1 MAGSATTPTDL
12 SARKAYLRP
21 VTVAVTFTFLGEML
35 ILYVWGMN
43 LFSDGVFWR
52 KAVWTSVCGVAMGA
66 VIGAL
71 VNLIVTERLDGPPAA
86 VTAGFIYFG
95 VLAGCVA
102 LCFEIDLATGGAF
115 GAHDAPLLFVFGGL
129 IPAFFSAFVYAW
141 LLYARPGRSLL
152 DRIGY

>member
-1 MAGSATTPTDL
+1 MSGLTTTLTDV

-35 ILYVWGMN
+35 IFYIWGMN
-43 LFSDGVFWR
+43 LFSGGALWR

-66 VIGAL
+66 VIGAF
-71 VNLIVTERLDGPPAA
+71 VNLFVTERLAGRQAA
-86 VTAGFIYFG
+86 ATAGFIYFG

-102 LCFEIDLATGGAF
+102 LCFEIDRATGGAF
-115 GAHDAPLLFVFGGL
+115 GAHDAPLLFIVGGL
-129 IPAFFSAFVYAW
+129 APAFLSAFIYAW
-141 LLYARPGRSLL
+141 LLYAPAGRSLL